1 MQHKTW
7 SQIIRATISLL
18 FFSFS
23 PFQLFN
29 AHFVKIMYID
39 MEITTDD
46 SYSEEKP
53 QVSSWNKDTKV
64 KKDPT
69 YIRITSKKVIVLFSG
84 YT

>member
-1 MQHKTW
+1 
-7 SQIIRATISLL
+7 
-18 FFSFS
+18 
-23 PFQLFN
+23 
-29 AHFVKIMYID
+29 MYID